1 MPDTLYTKLRKLHHK
16 AALVFAA
23 ALDCNEGKITPQQL
37 QRTAE
42 TGAWE
47 SEHLLDDL
55 YFHARNLKVPGAGV
69 IFTKNSNPGNRFLA
83 EIKKPWMEP
92 ETRIILP
99 QSLLRYINK
108 LPLHEPSSMI
118 THRTRLDLL
127 LDHVFLRSN
136 ASSKGLTLKTDLE
149 WAYSGLPYPGED
161 YTTCTC
167 YGVPY
172 YTVWYGPLED
182 LATNFV
188 IVHTETPG
196 YFDEGEVHV
205 YMVESHFVKASVRIL
220 R

>member
-1 MPDTLYTKLRKLHHK
+1 MPDTLYTKLRKLDDK

-42 TGAWE
+42 TSAWE
-47 SEHLLDDL
+47 SEHLLDGL

-69 IFTKNSNPGNRFLA
+69 IFTKNSNPGDRFLA
-83 EIKKPWMEP
+83 EVKKSWMEP
-92 ETRIILP
+92 GTRIILP
-99 QSLLRYINK
+99 PSFLRYLNK
-108 LPLHEPSSMI
+108 LPLHRSDSMI
-118 THRTRLDLL
+118 TRRTRLDLL
-127 LDHVFLRSN
+127 LDHVFLRANPS
-136 ASSKGLTLKTDLE
+136 SSKALTLKTDLE
-149 WAYSGLPYPGED
+149 WAYSGLPYPDQD
-161 YTTCTC
+161 YTCTC

-172 YTVWYGPLED
+172 YSIWYGPLED

-220 R
+220 